1 MQDKKIIEQLKS
13 LGFREYDAKVFTALL
28 NGKLM
33 TVSEIAKESKIVRNS
48 VYEIVKSFVE
58 KGYCNEIETNRF
70 LSYQIINP
78 RIILDKI
85 IKEHNEKHSSSI
97 QLITDAFS
105 NIQELYKSKSTNDWE
120 SENEIELI
128 RGFNKHRI
136 AKYIELFKNSKTEVL
151 GMFRLKGVVT
161 DELDKTASKLIKR
174 GGTVKTI
181 YQTSLNF
188 RIVRDGISKPAEPE
202 DLIRI
207 CESFE
212 KYGEQVRLS
221 QIEIPNISIFDREKI
236 FINISEKTVPRDKQ
250 ADIIIHNPN
259 FCKHMIDLFSFYW
272 DRAVTIEEYK
282 TSLYKI
288 SS

>member
-1 MQDKKIIEQLKS
+1 LQDKKIIEKLKS

-28 NGKLM
+28 NGKSM
-33 TVSEIAKESKIVRNS
+33 TASEIAKESNIVRNS

-78 RIILDKI
+78 QIILDKI
-85 IKEHNEKHSSSI
+85 IKENNEKHRASTE
-97 QLITDAFS
+97 LITDAFS
-105 NIQELYKSKSTNDWE
+105 NIQELYKNKSNQAWE

-136 AKYIELFKNSKTEVL
+136 AKYLELFKNSKTEVL
-151 GMFRLKGVVT
+151 GMFRLKGVVS
-161 DELDKTASKLIKR
+161 DELDKTASKLIKK
-174 GGTVKTI
+174 GCIIKTI
-181 YQTSLNF
+181 YQISLNF
-188 RIVRDGISKPAEPE
+188 RIVRNGISKPAEPE

-221 QIEIPNISIFDREKI
+221 QIEIPNISIFDRKNI

-250 ADIIIHNPN
+250 ADIIISNPN
-259 FCKHMIDLFSFYW
+259 FSRHMIDLFSFYW
-272 DRAVTIEEYK
+272 DKALTIEEYK
-282 TSLYKI
+282 KGLFRK
-288 SS
+288 

>member
-1 MQDKKIIEQLKS
+1 MQDKNIIEKLKT

-28 NGKLM
+28 NGIPM
-33 TVSEIAKESKIVRNS
+33 TVSEIAKDAKVIRNS

-78 RIILDKI
+78 QIILDKI
-85 IKEHNEKHSSSI
+85 IREHNAKHFEATAII
-97 QLITDAFS
+97 QDAFGDVLQLYKERSS
-105 NIQELYKSKSTNDWE
+105 NISK

-136 AKYIELFKNSKTEVL
+136 AKYLDLFKNAKKEVL
-151 GMFRLKGVVT
+151 GMFRLKGVVS
-161 DELDKTASKLIKR
+161 DELDKHAEKLIKQ
-174 GGTVKTI
+174 GGVIKSI
-181 YQTSLNF
+181 YQISLNF
-188 RIVRDGISKPAEPE
+188 RIIRNGKSGNAEPE

-212 KYGEQVRLS
+212 NYGEQVRLS
-221 QIEIPNISIFDREKI
+221 YNEIPNISIFDQEKI

-250 ADIIIHNPN
+250 ADIIISNPN
-259 FCKHMIDLFSFYW
+259 FSKHIIDLFSFYW
-272 DRAVTIEEYK
+272 EKAITIEEYK
-282 TSLYKI
+282 TSLYKNI
-288 SS
+288 S

>member
-1 MQDKKIIEQLKS
+1 MQDKKIIEKLKS

-28 NGKLM
+28 NGKSM
-33 TVSEIAKESKIVRNS
+33 TASEIAKESNIVRNS

-78 RIILDKI
+78 QIILDKI
-85 IKEHNEKHSSSI
+85 IKEHNEKHRSSI
-97 QLITDAFS
+97 ELITDAFS
-105 NIQELYKSKSTNDWE
+105 NIQELYINKSNNAWE

-136 AKYIELFKNSKTEVL
+136 AKYLDLFKNSKTEVL
-151 GMFRLKGVVT
+151 GMFRLKGVVS
-161 DELDKTASKLIKR
+161 DELDKTAAKLIKK
-174 GGTVKTI
+174 GGIVKTI
-181 YQTSLNF
+181 YQISLNF
-188 RIVRDGISKPAEPE
+188 RIVRNGISKPAEPE

-221 QIEIPNISIFDREKI
+221 HTEIPNISIFDRKNI

-250 ADIIIHNPN
+250 ADIIISNPN
-259 FCKHMIDLFSFYW
+259 FSRHMIDLFSFYW
-272 DRAVTIEEYK
+272 DKAITIDEYK
-282 TSLYKI
+282 ASLYKNI
-288 SS
+288 S

>member
-1 MQDKKIIEQLKS
+1 MQDKKIIEKLKS

-28 NGKLM
+28 NGKSM
-33 TVSEIAKESKIVRNS
+33 TASEIAKESNIVRNS

-78 RIILDKI
+78 QIILDKI
-85 IKEHNEKHSSSI
+85 IKEHNEKHRASTE
-97 QLITDAFS
+97 LITDAFG
-105 NIQELYKSKSTNDWE
+105 NIQEIYKNKSNQAWE

-136 AKYIELFKNSKTEVL
+136 AKYLELFKNSKTEVL
-151 GMFRLKGVVT
+151 GMFRLKGVVS
-161 DELDKTASKLIKR
+161 DELDKTAAKLIKK
-174 GGTVKTI
+174 GGIVKTI
-181 YQTSLNF
+181 YQISLNF
-188 RIVRDGISKPAEPE
+188 RIVRNGISKPAEPE

-221 QIEIPNISIFDREKI
+221 QIEIPNISIFDRKNI

-250 ADIIIHNPN
+250 ADIIISNPN
-259 FCKHMIDLFSFYW
+259 FSRHMIDLFSFYW
-272 DRAVTIEEYK
+272 DKAITIDQYK
-282 TSLYKI
+282 ASLYKNT
-288 SS
+288 S